1 MPRKRQFTK
10 DMIVDAAFKVI
21 REQGWP
27 SLSARTI
34 ASELRS
40 STMPIYSCLKSMDEI
55 EDKIRSR
62 TYEVLL
68 DYETKKV
75 TENPFLNLAIG
86 YIVFAKEETNLF
98 KFLFL
103 ERPKPLSKIEQE
115 TLQAKASKA
124 LGEDVSLELY
134 FKETS
139 VKGMNDIALKSWI
152 FTHGLAMAL
161 SYGVLTDVTQVKII
175 GLLQEAG
182 QAFVEWAKSKGPN
195 TN

>member
-86 YIVFAKEETNLF
+86 YIVFAQEETNLF

-139 VKGMNDIALKSWI
+139 VRGMNDITLKSWI

-161 SYGVLTDVTQVKII
+161 SYGVLTDVNQIKII
-175 GLLQEAG
+175 GLLQETG
-182 QAFVEWAKSKGPN
+182 QAFVEWAKRIGPN
-195 TN
+195 TK

>member
-1 MPRKRQFTK
+1 MPRKSQFTK
-10 DMIVDAAFKVI
+10 DMIIDAAFKVV

-34 ASELRS
+34 ATELKS
-40 STMPIYSCLKSMDEI
+40 STMPIYSYLKSMDEI

-62 TYEVLL
+62 SHEVLL
-68 DYETKKV
+68 DYETKRV
-75 TENPFLNLAIG
+75 TENPYLNLAIG
-86 YIVFAKEETNLF
+86 YIVFAQEETNLF

-103 ERPKPLSKIEQE
+103 ERPKSLSKIEQK

-124 LGEDVSLELY
+124 LGEDVSLEHY

-139 VKGMNDIALKSWI
+139 VRDMNDIALKSWI

-161 SYGVLTDVTQVKII
+161 SYKILTDVNQAKMIS
-175 GLLQEAG
+175 LLQEAG
-182 QAFVEWAKSKGPN
+182 QAFVEWVKRKGPN
-195 TN
+195 IK